1 MKIGV
6 NQFCFPMSYDVRE
19 AITSVKRLGFDSIE
33 LCFTAADS
41 ARSGGGVTDAL
52 DISGYHNH
60 LLNTHSTMKD
70 LKELRAIADD
80 SGMRVS
86 SVGGIVSFSIFPL
99 TSTDAAVAQKSM
111 DAVKKMLDAARVLGA
126 DTVLVIPGM
135 LTADMRYE
143 AAYDLAQ
150 RRVAELADYAP
161 DIQLAIENVWNGML
175 YSPLEMS
182 RFVDETGRKNVG
194 VYFDIA
200 NARRFGWPEQWILT
214 LGKRIR
220 KFHCKDYRL
229 SVDTINGFTNL
240 LDGDVNW
247 PEVISAIRETDYD
260 GDLVVELVPPSR
272 HLVESTLIYA
282 RETLK
287 TLIQR

>member
-1 MKIGV
+1 
-6 NQFCFPMSYDVRE
+6 MSYDVRD
-19 AITSVKRLGFDSIE
+19 AITSAKRLGFDAIE

-52 DISGYHNH
+52 DISGYHNR

-80 SGMRVS
+80 SGIRVS

-135 LTADMRYE
+135 LTAGMRYE
-143 AAYDLAQ
+143 AAYDLSQ
-150 RRVAELADYAP
+150 RRVAELADHAP

-247 PEVISAIRETDYD
+247 PEVISAIHETGYD

-272 HLVESTLIYA
+272 HLVENTLVYA

-287 TLIQR
+287 TLIQG